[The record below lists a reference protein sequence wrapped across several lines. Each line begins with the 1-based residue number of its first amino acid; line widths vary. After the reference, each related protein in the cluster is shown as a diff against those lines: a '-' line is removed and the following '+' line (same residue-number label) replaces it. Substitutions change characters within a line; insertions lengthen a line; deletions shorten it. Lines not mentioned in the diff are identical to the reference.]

1 MSARRLYRHTAGS
14 KHFKS
19 FTVTVKETDLW
30 IAVPPDSRSE
40 VLPTRVEQLVW
51 RVRRELERYIEFH
64 PDFALTREP
73 YLVEGT
79 APELVLQMVRAGNTA
94 GVGPMAAVAG
104 AIAEIVGKQL
114 LRHCSQVIVENGGD
128 IFMKVVERAS
138 VAILAGKSP
147 LSNKIA
153 LLVEPGGRSCG
164 ICTSSGTAGHAY
176 SEGRADAAVIL
187 SPSAAL
193 ADAVATAVANRV
205 QGPADLEQ
213 ALSFARSIEGVNGA
227 LLICGERIALWG
239 QIQLQPLAPEQRLW
253 PEG

>member
-1 MSARRLYRHTAGS
+1 MSARRLYRRTAGGGR
-14 KHFKS
+14 FKT
-19 FTVTVKETDLW
+19 FTVTVKESDLW
-30 IAVPPDSRSE
+30 IAVPRKSFSA
-40 VLPTRVEQLVW
+40 VLPGQIEQLVW
-51 RVRRELERYIEFH
+51 RTRRQLESYIAAH
-64 PDFALTREP
+64 PDFAVTLEP
-73 YLVEGT
+73 YLVKEP
-79 APELVLQMVRAGNTA
+79 APGIVLEMARAGNLA

-104 AIAEIVGKQL
+104 ALAEIVGRWL
-114 LRHCSQVIVENGGD
+114 LRERAEVVVENGGD